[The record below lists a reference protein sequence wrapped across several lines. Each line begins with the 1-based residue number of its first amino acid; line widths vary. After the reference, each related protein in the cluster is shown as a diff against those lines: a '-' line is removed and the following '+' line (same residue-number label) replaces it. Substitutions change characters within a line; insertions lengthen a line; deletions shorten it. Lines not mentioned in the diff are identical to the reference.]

1 MDVVIDIVILALL
14 LARQVTTRPLSDS
27 YRLPAI
33 LVIIGLVEFA
43 AFLMG
48 GGKQFA
54 EILKGQRAFTTI
66 HDGKTVAVALV
77 GSLALA
83 ALFAA
88 IRAPTFRLWW
98 QDGKCWRKGSALTL
112 VRGSSRWAPT
122 SPTTTS
128 LPRTRRST
136 GWATPPSCCTS
147 PSPSGFSACSSPA
160 GRRTSTRAM
169 ARRTPKERER
179 HRDQDFHQS
188 GPAPLGGLEG

>member
-33 LVIIGLVEFA
+33 LVVIGLVEFT
-43 AFLMG
+43 AFLVG
-48 GGKQFA
+48 GGQQFA

-77 GSLALA
+77 GSLTLA

-112 VRGSSRWAPT
+112 VLWIVSLGAHLAYDNLIAQNAALNGLGDATILLYFAVSLGLQRVFLARRASHIHPGDGSSHLQGAR
-122 SPTTTS
+122 
-128 LPRTRRST
+128 
-136 GWATPPSCCTS
+136 ATP
-147 PSPSGFSACSSPA
+147 
-160 GRRTSTRAM
+160 
-169 ARRTPKERER
+169 
-179 HRDQDFHQS
+179 
-188 GPAPLGGLEG
+188 